1 MSQGLLDAQIG
12 KHDDAVLAPSE
23 AAIAQSLHSSQSHPA
38 HASRRT
44 FLKLGLTV
52 GLAAGGG
59 MLIGF
64 GMPAKADEKAGAD
77 APGAASGSV
86 VAGDGE
92 VAPASDL
99 FAPNAFVRIDKT
111 GVVSLV
117 IPKVEMG
124 QGVYTSIPM
133 LLAEELE
140 VPLDAVRI
148 EHAPPDAKLFSDP
161 LLGGQLTGGSTSIR
175 YAWKPLREAGAT
187 ARTML
192 VSAAAQQWSVDPS
205 SCHAEGGAVV
215 HAASGRRAN
224 YGDLVDAAA
233 KLPVPQNVA
242 IKDPKDFKL
251 VGRATNRIDSHE
263 KVNGV
268 AQFGLDVRLP
278 DMVYAAIVNS
288 PVLGGTLVSVD
299 DSVALKT
306 PGVKQV
312 VRIDNAVAVV
322 GAHTWAAK
330 AGASALKIE
339 WHDGGHGA
347 VSTRDLV
354 DDLARASQRAG
365 GVARKDGDVDKAF
378 GQAVKKI
385 DVVYEQPFLAHA
397 TMEPI
402 NCTVWVK
409 PDSCEIWVGTQV
421 PTRAVDIASKVTGLP
436 LDKITLHNFLL
447 GGGFGRRLEVDAI
460 EQAVKIGKQVN
471 APVKVVYTRE
481 EDVQHDMYRPYY
493 YDRIS
498 AGLDANHRPIAWKHR
513 IVGSSILARFAPPAY
528 QNGVDP
534 DAVEVASNL
543 PYDLPNQFVDY
554 VRQEPRAVPT
564 AFWRGV
570 GPTRST
576 FVVESFIDEL
586 AHEAKADP
594 VEYRR
599 GLLTKS
605 PRALYVLNVAAKE
618 GNWGAPLKKNQG
630 RGISVMNAFGSYFSI
645 VMEVTVENGQVKVD
659 RAVCAVDCGHAVNP
673 KTIEAQIEG
682 GIIFGISGALYSE
695 ITLKNGRV
703 EQSNFT
709 DYRILRMNEAPPVEL
724 KLIAS
729 TEAPGGIGEPGTA
742 ATAAALCNAIF
753 SATGKRLRKLPVG
766 RQLET

>member
-1 MSQGLLDAQIG
+1 MHGS
-12 KHDDAVLAPSE
+12 VLASDTP
-23 AAIAQSLHSSQSHPA
+23 HSG
-38 HASRRT
+38 RRA
-44 FLKLGLTV
+44 FLKFGLTV
-52 GLAAGGG
+52 GLATGGG

-64 GMPAKADEKAGAD
+64 GLPAKADEQASAATPATGTPDPD
-77 APGAASGSV
+77 AV
-86 VAGDGE
+86 IAGDGE
-92 VAPASDL
+92 IAPSADL
-99 FAPNAFVRIDKT
+99 LAPNAFVRIDKA

-140 VPLDAVRI
+140 VPLDTVRI
-148 EHAPPDAKLFSDP
+148 EHAPPDAKLYGDP

-175 YAWKPLREAGAT
+175 YAWKPLRQAGAT
-187 ARTML
+187 ARVML
-192 VSAAAQQWSVDPS
+192 ITAAAQQWSVDPS
-205 SCHAEGGAVV
+205 TCHAEAGAVV
-215 HAASGRRAN
+215 HAASGRKAA

-233 KLPVPQNVA
+233 KLPVPPNVP

-251 VGRATNRIDSHE
+251 VGKPTNRIDSHE
-263 KVNGV
+263 KVDGR
-268 AQFGLDVRLP
+268 AQFGMDVRLP

-288 PVLGGTLVSVD
+288 PVLGGTVVSVD

-312 VRIDNAVAVV
+312 VRIDNAVAVIGV
-322 GAHTWAAK
+322 HTWAAK

-339 WHDGGHGA
+339 WHEGEHGT
-347 VSTRDLV
+347 VSTQDLV
-354 DDLARASQRAG
+354 ADLARASQRSG
-365 GVARKDGDVDKAF
+365 GVARKEGDVTKAF
-378 GQAVKKI
+378 SQAAQTV

-397 TMEPI
+397 TMEPM

-421 PTRAVDIASKVTGLP
+421 PTRAVDMAAQVTGLP
-436 LDKITLHNFLL
+436 ADKITLHNFLI
-447 GGGFGRRLEVDAI
+447 GGGFGRRLEVDGVG
-460 EQAVKIGKQVN
+460 QAVKIAKQVN
-471 APVKVVYTRE
+471 GPVKVIYTRE

-498 AGLDANHRPIAWKHR
+498 AGLDANHKPVAWKHR

-543 PYDLPNQFVDY
+543 PYDLPNQLVDY
-554 VRQEPRAVPT
+554 VRQEPRSVPT

-576 FVVESFIDEL
+576 FVVESFVDEL

-599 GLLTKS
+599 SLLTKS
-605 PRALYVLNVAAKE
+605 PRALNVLNVAAKA
-618 GNWGAPLKKNQG
+618 GHWGQPLKSNQG
-630 RGISVMNAFGSYFSI
+630 RGISVMNAFGSFFSI
-645 VMEVTVENGQVKVD
+645 VMEVTVVDGQVKVD
-659 RAVCAVDCGHAVNP
+659 RAVCAVDCGYVVNP

-682 GIIFGISGALYSE
+682 GIIFGISAALFSE

-724 KLIAS
+724 HLVAS

-742 ATAAALCNAIF
+742 ATAAALSNAIF
-753 SATGKRLRKLPVG
+753 AATGKRLRKLPVG